1 SPLAGIPEFVNTTC
15 PQCGGAARRET
26 DTMGGF
32 ACSSWYFLRFA
43 DPHNDKEA
51 FSRAAVD
58 YWLPVDLYVG
68 GAEHAV
74 MHLLYARFWTK
85 VIHDAGLIGFDEP
98 FLRLRNQGML
108 LAYTPGREIKRD
120 EAVNAPGDEDEGD
133 EPIEDWKVLKPEER
147 ATIPEDQWVWRWVKM
162 SKSMGNVVTPD
173 EMAEKYGADSLRV
186 YGLFV
191 APFEETVQ
199 WTDRGIEAA
208 SRWVN
213 RVWRIWTDLRP
224 HYRPD
229 WRNTLSATASAIHS
243 EGQRGPQ
250 KAEEERKLRRK
261 LHQTIR
267 KVGEDIENFRFNTCV
282 AALME
287 FVNELSQFRNALGS
301 SAPSSEQALLIS
313 EILET
318 LPLLLSPIAPHLADE
333 FWERLG
339 KEGFTFKQ
347 PWPPFDPEAA
357 AEDAITIV
365 VQVNGKLRDRLL
377 VPVETPAAE
386 VERLALASEKVAA
399 ELNGKQV
406 RKVITVPGKLVNVVI
421 G

>member
-1 SPLAGIPEFVNTTC
+1 
-15 PQCGGAARRET
+15 
-26 DTMGGF
+26 
-32 ACSSWYFLRFA
+32 
-43 DPHNDKEA
+43 
-51 FSRAAVD
+51 
-58 YWLPVDLYVG
+58 
-68 GAEHAV
+68 
-74 MHLLYARFWTK
+74 
-85 VIHDAGLIGFDEP
+85 
-98 FLRLRNQGML
+98 ML

-173 EMAEKYGADSLRV
+173 EMAEKFGADSLRV
-186 YGLFV
+186 YGLSN

-199 WTDRGIEAA
+199 WKDIGIEATY
-208 SRWVN
+208 RWVN

-229 WRNTLSATASAIHS
+229 WREASGGSQVSGDGESQASDIRS
-243 EGQRGPQ
+243 
-250 KAEEERKLRRK
+250 LRRK

-287 FVNELSQFRNALGS
+287 FVNELSQFRNALGG

-377 VPVETPAAE
+377 VPVETPASE
-386 VERLALASEKVAA
+386 IEKLALASEKVVA